1 MIKYAIE
8 KLSALL
14 QARIPEPIYTDGLS
28 GDDYELAVLLNR
40 AFSFWQEIQ
49 DAIVPLSRGDLDGV
63 KFARTTNYLSSPFKE
78 LHSHLLHLTW
88 QTKQVAAGDYSQ
100 RVDFMGEF
108 SEAFN
113 HMIAS
118 LDYKQKALTTKIAE
132 LEEALAHIA
141 RLEGILPICA
151 SCKKVRVEESGS
163 DRPGDWVEI
172 ESYISA
178 KTEATFSH
186 GISPDCMAKVDSEL
200 IRRPGAMTDAPPA

>member
-14 QARIPEPIYTDGLS
+14 QARIPEPIYPDGFS

-63 KFARTTNYLSSPFKE
+63 RLARTTNYLSSPFKE
-78 LHSHLLHLTW
+78 LHSHLMHLTW

-108 SEAFN
+108 SDAFN

-118 LDYKQKALTTKIAE
+118 LDYKDKALTTKIAQ
-132 LEEALAHIA
+132 LEEALAQIET
-141 RLEGILPICA
+141 LEGILPICA
-151 SCKKVRVEESGS
+151 CCKKVRVEEPGAE
-163 DRPGDWVEI
+163 RPGNWVEI

-178 KTEATFSH
+178 RTEATFSH
-186 GISPDCMAKVDSEL
+186 GICPECMAKTHPEL
-200 IRRPGAMTDAPPA
+200 IG